1 MAPVRARLLIEVAR
15 VRPGLIRRRIAALV
29 TAGLAVILVTAAP
42 PRAVAQTSV
51 DSEGLLSYVTTGKL
65 KLKKRI
71 TYKFVCSTECQ
82 VTATTT
88 LVLRGP
94 DVGPIVD
101 TGVFPAGQI
110 IEVFLKPNKSAR
122 RAIRSNIGKSKLRTS
137 VTAINPGPY
146 GENDTD
152 TRVFKFKR

>member
-1 MAPVRARLLIEVAR
+1 MRL
-15 VRPGLIRRRIAALV
+15 GLIRREIAALV
-29 TAGLAVILVTAAP
+29 TAGVAVILVTAAP

-110 IEVFLKPNKSAR
+110 IEVFLKPNTSAR

>member
-1 MAPVRARLLIEVAR
+1 
-15 VRPGLIRRRIAALV
+15 V
-29 TAGLAVILVTAAP
+29 TAGVAVILLTAAP

-51 DSEGLLSYVTTGKL
+51 GSEGLLSYVTTGKL

-71 TYKFVCSTECQ
+71 TYRFVCSTECQ
-82 VTATTT
+82 VTATST

-110 IEVFLKPNKSAR
+110 IEVFLRPNKSAR
-122 RAIRSNIGKSKLRTS
+122 RSIRRNIGASKLRTS
-137 VTAINPGPY
+137 ITAINPGPY

-152 TRVFKFKR
+152 TRVFRFRR